1 MDVFT
6 GAKVLSPQLPFTNN
20 IYLYCGMLTTPLA
33 SPNSHL
39 LVCALPEKS
48 GPFLL
53 DWLIGS
59 DSWSKLQLNLNDSVI
74 MQIVEFNGQFIA
86 RDSYHM
92 LYTLSFAPQL
102 GLQEIATVWLDDIH
116 GYPYTQPSL
125 VVCCGMLLIVHYSL
139 SLASSGAPINY
150 KANCLDMSTEPAT
163 WVEVVKL
170 ENDALFMG
178 RDVRSPAFSYMSPER
193 WGGRSNCLYCTHDS
207 QPWVLHGMGHDA
219 DAVWDDSTDPDLVY
233 SRGLCLKLQPF

>member
-20 IYLYCGMLTTPLA
+20 TYLYCGMLTTPLA

-39 LVCALPEKS
+39 LVCSLPEKS

-86 RDSYHM
+86 RDNYHR
-92 LYTLSFAPQL
+92 LYTLS
-102 GLQEIATVWLDDIH
+102 
-116 GYPYTQPSL
+116 
-125 VVCCGMLLIVHYSL
+125 
-139 SLASSGAPINY
+139 LAS
-150 KANCLDMSTEPAT
+150 
-163 WVEVVKL
+163 
-170 ENDALFMG
+170 
-178 RDVRSPAFSYMSPER
+178 
-193 WGGRSNCLYCTHDS
+193 
-207 QPWVLHGMGHDA
+207 
-219 DAVWDDSTDPDLVY
+219 
-233 SRGLCLKLQPF
+233 